1 MLKMKRPTMKDRVLS
16 IRKRFNTLMKVIC
29 SETLMVYALLE
40 NPAELLISNYE
51 KPGYVDIK
59 ITIESAS
66 TSLACL
72 ISHQMSHICPSGL
85 CFINIKC
92 VFPQP
97 NPAANR
103 KNNERC
109 PIKYLASSEAEMFT
123 SFPSLRIPLIML
135 TILVK
140 YLRYTLLK
148 FHPTS
153 ASVFIGDSVCIIDPP
168 RYFQPPLF
176 TFFL

>member
-29 SETLMVYALLE
+29 SETLMAYALLE

-92 VFPQP
+92 VFPH
-97 NPAANR
+97 A
-103 KNNERC
+103 
-109 PIKYLASSEAEMFT
+109 
-123 SFPSLRIPLIML
+123 
-135 TILVK
+135 
-140 YLRYTLLK
+140 K
-148 FHPTS
+148 FGS
-153 ASVFIGDSVCIIDPP
+153 QS
-168 RYFQPPLF
+168 QK
-176 TFFL
+176 